1 MVGAEPSVS
10 RWRLV
15 VWGAA
20 ALVFVLPAAAMV
32 FTDEVRWGPGDFVA
46 FGAMLLFACGAWELA
61 LRLTRSLAMRVVA
74 GVAIATVFCLVWL
87 QLAVGLW

>member
-1 MVGAEPSVS
+1 MEGTEQSVS

-20 ALVFVLPAAAMV
+20 TVVFVLPAVAMV

-46 FGAMLLFACGAWELA
+46 FAAMLLCACGAWELA
-61 LRLTRSLAMRVVA
+61 LRLTGNPALRIVA
-74 GVAIATVFCLVWL
+74 GVAIGAVFGLVWL